1 MFHFTFFGNGLD
13 VFFIARAA
21 CVCPV
26 PMDADRIRT
35 FFFVMHDTL
44 FYKQH

>member
-1 MFHFTFFGNGLD
+1 MVLTYSS
-13 VFFIARAA
+13 IARAA